1 MRPKTFI
8 FSLGG
13 SLIVPGERIDVLFL
27 RVFKNF
33 IVPLLNRGCK
43 IVIVVGGGGINKKY
57 NIASQKIA
65 SPLSSRASGGMTK
78 EKGGMTGEGNK
89 IKDEDLDWLG
99 IAATKLNAE
108 LLRVIFSQ
116 YAHKTVLD
124 NPHTNIKTNK
134 KLIIASGWKPG
145 CSSDLDAV
153 LWAKR
158 FEAHEVI
165 NLTDIDYVY
174 DKDPD
179 VYKNVKPIKN
189 ISWSEFISIVG
200 KKWSPRGNWPFDPI
214 ASQLAQK
221 LKIKVVIV
229 NGKNLDNLK
238 NYMQGKKFKGT
249 VIE

>member
-13 SLIVPGERIDVLFL
+13 SLVIPSERIDVLFL
-27 RVFKNF
+27 KKFRNF
-33 IVPLLNRGCK
+33 ILSFLKKGHK
-43 IVIVVGGGGINKKY
+43 AVIVVGGGSINKKY
-57 NIASQKIA
+57 NTAVQKI
-65 SPLSSRASGGMTK
+65 TK
-78 EKGGMTGEGNK
+78 VAN
-89 IKDEDLDWLG
+89 DDLDWLG

-116 YAHKTVLD
+116 YVYEIVLD

-158 FEAHEVI
+158 FKAHEVI

-179 VYKNVKPIKN
+179 VYKSAKPIKN
-189 ISWSEFISIVG
+189 ISWDEFISIVG
-200 KKWSPRGNWPFDPI
+200 KKWSPRGSWPFDPI

-221 LKIKVVIV
+221 LNIKVVIV

-238 NYMQGKKFKGT
+238 NYLRGKPFKGT
-249 VIE
+249 IIG